1 MSFVSGSTTASGS
14 AYAPASGTDTVLVWV
29 NGASGAGSAT
39 GSAQDF
45 GGTSMSEVTNN
56 DQTVDLAG
64 NGDPSGNAS
73 YLVSPGTTSQ
83 TLSITWS
90 VSRSSQNGYAFTV
103 DGVDSVASTDGN
115 NYTADASPSLTYS
128 AENGDTVVYWRNHA
142 RGGGAISWTD
152 PTSFTRRAS
161 LDLITSPARRTIAIW
176 TRDVTTTLSGVS
188 VSATES
194 ASGDGVH
201 GVFVLK
207 AASADTSVNA
217 TTDAVVLAKN
227 NPFVLASN
235 IASLINT
242 VDNYVAQ
249 GSVGNFAAGGTNT
262 SDATYRDETD
272 ELVTIR
278 NGGATADVY
287 DLGVYGTLVKTITLN
302 FDGSDCEGIC
312 DMGGGEFAT
321 CSEDGGRYQVNIYD
335 WPSDVGTTANSKQEL
350 TLAAPGTDNNSGA
363 EGVCYDRKN
372 KIFYVVGE
380 GEQTSTDREFFKV
393 LRPGVEGRSGDT
405 TTSYAYNDA
414 DDGDGWSFD
423 DYVTQPWDPEVEFAS
438 YGATGAA
445 FDLSSIDFDHASDNI
460 VIASDTGQKA
470 LQVDVTDGSVVAE
483 IDITSLSQM
492 EGVAILPDGEIMFM
506 GEADEYQIFE
516 SVLNISAS
524 TDTIALA
531 TFSATVQVSTPTNI
545 TATLDTVAL
554 AELPATV
561 EALVNL
567 EVTATLDT
575 ISLADFNATVEALT
589 NTNVTATLDAVVLAS
604 SAATVEALTNTNVS
618 ATLDTISLAGIN
630 PVVQFGDDVSFTAS
644 LDTISIS
651 PLAASVEAL
660 VNLEVSATVDN
671 VALQGYSAS
680 IGTGDLIV
688 SATVD
693 GIAVSPLSATVS
705 GSIALPA
712 FLGSGVLMY
721 SLNESYFELNPVRPF
736 DSTVASTTYTARA
749 YDLVEARTGLIY
761 LPEDPRP
768 FDAVIV
774 ASEHSQNVV
783 VFGNGNNIK
792 AEGTEVTS
800 VTISQQ
806 GTSLHFQYFYDEGY
820 WRIV

>member
-29 NGASGAGSAT
+29 AGGVGAGSAT

-56 DQTVDLAG
+56 DQTDDLTG

-73 YLVSPGTTSQ
+73 FLVSPGTTSE

-90 VSRSSQNGYAFTV
+90 TSRNFETGYAFTV
-103 DGVDSVASTDGN
+103 DGVDSTDSTSGG
-115 NYTADASPSLTYS
+115 NYTAATAPSLTYS
-128 AENGDTVVYWRNHA
+128 AENGDTVVYWRIHC
-142 RGGGAISWTD
+142 RGGGAISWTAD
-152 PTSFTRRAS
+152 PTSFTQRS
-161 LDLITSPARRTIAIW
+161 SINIITSPARRTIAVW
-176 TRDVTTTLSGVS
+176 TRDVTSTLTGES

-207 AASADTSVNA
+207 AASAATSVNA
-217 TTDAVVLAKN
+217 TTDAVVLAKS

-242 VDNYVAQ
+242 VDNYVEQAA
-249 GSVGNFAAGGTNT
+249 VDNFAAGGTNI

-272 ELVTIR
+272 ELVTVR

-287 DLGVYGTLVKTITLN
+287 DLGSYGTVVKTITLN
-302 FDGSDCEGIC
+302 FDGSDSEGIC

-380 GEQTSTDREFFKV
+380 GEQTSTDRKFYKV
-393 LRPGVEGRSGDT
+393 LRPGVEGRAGDQST
-405 TTSYAYNDA
+405 AYAYNDA

-423 DYVTQPWDPEVEFAS
+423 DYVTEPFDPEVAFAS
-438 YGATGAA
+438 YGATGAT
-445 FDLSSIDFDHASDNI
+445 FDLSSIDFDHASDNV
-460 VIASDTGQKA
+460 VITSDTGRKA
-470 LQVDVTDGSVVAE
+470 LQVDATDGTVVAE
-483 IDITSLSQM
+483 IAVEDLSQM

-506 GEADEYQIFE
+506 GEADEFQIFE
-516 SVLNISAS
+516 SVLNIAAS
-524 TDTIALA
+524 TDTITLA
-531 TFSATVQVSTPTNI
+531 TFSATVQVATPTNVS
-545 TATLDTVAL
+545 ATLDAISL
-554 AELPATV
+554 AEFSTTV

-589 NTNVTATLDAVVLAS
+589 NTNVTATLDTISLAS
-604 SAATVEALTNTNVS
+604 SAATIEALTNSNIS
-618 ATLDTISLAGIN
+618 ATLDTISLTGIS
-630 PVVQFGDDVSFTAS
+630 PVVQFGNDVSFTAS
-644 LDTISIS
+644 LDTVSIS
-651 PLAASVEAL
+651 PLATTVQAL

-671 VALQGYSAS
+671 VALQGYSAG

-693 GIAVSPLSATVS
+693 GISVSPLSTTVT
-705 GSIALPA
+705 GTNPLPS
-712 FLGSGVLMY
+712 FLGNGVLMY
-721 SLNESYFELNPVRPF
+721 SLNESYFELNP
-736 DSTVASTTYTARA
+736 S
-749 YDLVEARTGLIY
+749 GL
-761 LPEDPRP
+761 LE
-768 FDAVIV
+768 
-774 ASEHSQNVV
+774 
-783 VFGNGNNIK
+783 
-792 AEGTEVTS
+792 
-800 VTISQQ
+800 
-806 GTSLHFQYFYDEGY
+806 
-820 WRIV
+820 